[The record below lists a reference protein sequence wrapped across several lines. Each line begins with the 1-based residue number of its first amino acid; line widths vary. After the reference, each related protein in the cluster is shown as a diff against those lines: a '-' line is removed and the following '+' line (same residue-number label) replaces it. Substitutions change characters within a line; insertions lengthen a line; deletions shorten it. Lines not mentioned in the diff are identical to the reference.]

1 MGYRKSLLYFS
12 VGFLNSLSLY
22 VLKYSDN
29 FVEKLF
35 VSITIIF
42 SYAANL
48 ALCWDNFIEEWFIV
62 MDAIIFGCNCT
73 LFMVFISGKD
83 NVSSLEDSSSLTSA
97 FISFFS
103 ILLLVMYNFL
113 SGVKAIDADRNT
125 VAFSVSSMGA
135 ADFVYNEDGADDDE
149 MKNFIIDHFV
159 EGFRCKLL
167 DINCLT

>member
-1 MGYRKSLLYFS
+1 
-12 VGFLNSLSLY
+12 
-22 VLKYSDN
+22 
-29 FVEKLF
+29 
-35 VSITIIF
+35 
-42 SYAANL
+42 
-48 ALCWDNFIEEWFIV
+48 

-135 ADFVYNEDGADDDE
+135 ADFVYNEDLSVSARPKGFSDSGISEMYPTITTKNEFQIDDADEYIKDSLKKYPLPEFENLKIYNYD
-149 MKNFIIDHFV
+149 
-159 EGFRCKLL
+159 
-167 DINCLT
+167 